1 MKANRWESFLT
12 SWKFFSLLVVLQ
24 FILMPVATKDFRFE
38 AAGDIVFYTL
48 QHAFYSG
55 YVFIQLLFS
64 GGDDPGF
71 DSCCSLEGKV

>member
-38 AAGDIVFYTL
+38 AAY
-48 QHAFYSG
+48 YG

>member
-48 QHAFYSG
+48 QHATNFHTISH
-55 YVFIQLLFS
+55 IDNSILIS
-64 GGDDPGF
+64 IK
-71 DSCCSLEGKV
+71 EKRR